1 MRDDVLDLLRRRPDV
16 EGVSLVAVDASDRLL
31 LDLVVERGITGSIG
45 VVGDAYGALTLAL
58 AADGVAV
65 RVIQDTVTAEL
76 ALAAN
81 ADAVR
86 AAGIELAPFEIV
98 DSVSAAA
105 DGAAAIL
112 VRLPRSLHAL
122 AEIAASAALAA
133 PSAALIAAGRIKHM
147 SHGMNAVLD
156 ARYERVDVS
165 LARQKSRA
173 LIASTARPVQ
183 PPAPSADRR
192 RLDEFG
198 LDVVALAGVFSGA
211 RLDLGTR
218 ALLAAVDVA
227 ALPAG
232 TAVDLGC
239 GTGILAAVLAR
250 SRADLDVIATDS
262 SRAATES
269 ARATAAANGLAE
281 RVRVLRDDNASTI
294 PVGSVDVVLCNP
306 PFHSDGAV
314 TDLVAH
320 RMIRA
325 AGRILRPGG
334 QLWTVFNSHLAHPSE
349 LRRSVGPTKVVARDR
364 KFTVAR
370 STRVDPS

>member
-31 LDLVVERGITGSIG
+31 LDLVVERGLSGPIG

-58 AADGVAV
+58 AADGVPV
-65 RVIQDTVTAEL
+65 RVVQDTVTAEL

-81 ADAVR
+81 AEAVR
-86 AAGIELAPFEIV
+86 AAGIELAPFEV
-98 DSVSAAA
+98 VESVSAAA
-105 DGAAAIL
+105 EGAVAVL
-112 VRLPRSLHAL
+112 VRLPRSLDAL
-122 AEIAASAALAA
+122 ASIAAEVAAAA
-133 PSAALIAAGRIKHM
+133 PGAVLVGAGRIKHM
-147 SHGMNAVLD
+147 THGMNDVLGS
-156 ARYERVDVS
+156 RYDRVDVS

-173 LIASTARPVQ
+173 LLASGARADQ
-183 PPAPSADRR
+183 PPAPGAERK
-192 RLDEFG
+192 RLDELD
-198 LDVVALAGVFSGA
+198 LDVVALSGVFSGA

-218 ALLAAVDVA
+218 ALLAALDTA
-227 ALPAG
+227 ALPDG

-250 SRADLDVIATDS
+250 SRPDLEVIATDS
-262 SRAATES
+262 SRVATES
-269 ARATAAANGLAE
+269 ARATASANGLD
-281 RVRVLRDDNASTI
+281 VRVLRDDNASTLAD
-294 PVGSVDVVLCNP
+294 GSVDLVLCNP

-334 QLWTVFNSHLAHPSE
+334 QLWTVFNSHLAHPTE

-364 KFTVAR
+364 RFTVTR